1 MILVDFSVK
10 DRIGFITLNRPEK
23 RNALSHELVSDLM
36 QAFEKAEADPG
47 VKVVLLKANGEA
59 FCAGADLAYL
69 DKLQNFSRQQNLDD
83 SNHLRRLFQK
93 IYAFKKIVVAQ
104 VEGHALAGGCGLV
117 TVCDF
122 VFAIPEA
129 KLGYTEVKIGFV
141 PAMVM
146 VFLIRRI
153 GEQRARHLLLSGE
166 LVSGDRAVDFG
177 LVNQMV
183 AKESIERTVM
193 EFVQSLVKN
202 NSAQSM
208 ELTKKMI
215 EEVQSMKLEEA
226 LDYAAEQNTYAR
238 TTDDFKKGIKT
249 FLSKGE
255 LNW

>member
-1 MILVDFSVK
+1 MSLVEYSVR
-10 DRIGFITLNRPEK
+10 DRIGFIALNRPEK
-23 RNALSHELVSDLM
+23 RNALSHELVSELKE
-36 QAFEKAEADPG
+36 AFAKAEDDPK

-69 DKLQNFSRQQNLDD
+69 DKLQDFSRKQNLDD
-83 SNHLRRLFQK
+83 SNHLRSLFLK
-93 IYAFKKIVVAQ
+93 IYTLKKVVVAQ

-146 VFLIRRI
+146 VFLIRRV
-153 GEQRARHLLLSGE
+153 GEQKAKHLLLSGE
-166 LVSGDRAVDFG
+166 LISGDRAVAFG
-177 LVNQMV
+177 LVTKV
-183 AKESIERTVM
+183 LPRESIEGEVL
-193 EFVQSLVKN
+193 EFVRKLVKN
-202 NSAQSM
+202 NSSQSM

-226 LDYAAEQNTYAR
+226 LDYAAEQNAYAR
-238 TTDDFKKGIKT
+238 TTDDFKKGIKA
-249 FLSKGE
+249 FLSKEE

>member
-1 MILVDFSVK
+1 MTLVDYSVK

-23 RNALSHELVSDLM
+23 RNALSRELIGELK
-36 QAFEKAEADPG
+36 QAFDEAEADPK
-47 VKVVLLKANGEA
+47 VKVVLLKATGEA

-69 DKLQNFSRQQNLDD
+69 DKLRVFSYEQNLQD
-83 SNHLRRLFQK
+83 SNHLRSL
-93 IYAFKKIVVAQ
+93 FKKIYTLKKVVVAQ

-153 GEQRARHLLLSGE
+153 GEQKAKHLLLSGE
-166 LVSGDRAVDFG
+166 LVSGDRAVAFG
-177 LVNQMV
+177 LVNRIIP
-183 AKESIERTVM
+183 KESIETTVL
-193 EFVQSLVKN
+193 EFVLKLIKN

-226 LDYAAEQNTYAR
+226 LDYAAEQNAYAR
-238 TTDDFKKGIKT
+238 TTDDFKKGIT
-249 FLSKGE
+249 AFLSKEE

>member
-1 MILVDFSVK
+1 MSLVDYSVA

-23 RNALSHELVSDLM
+23 RNALSHELVSELK
-36 QAFEKAEADPG
+36 QAFEKAEADPK

-69 DKLQNFSRQQNLDD
+69 DKLQGFSRQQNLDD
-83 SNHLRRLFQK
+83 SNHLRSLFLK
-93 IYAFKKIVVAQ
+93 IYTLKKVVVAQ

-153 GEQRARHLLLSGE
+153 GEQKAKHLLLSGE
-166 LVSGDRAVDFG
+166 LISGDRAVAFG
-177 LVNQMV
+177 LVNKV
-183 AKESIERTVM
+183 IPKESIEGAVL
-193 EFVQSLVKN
+193 EFAQKLVKN
-202 NSAQSM
+202 NSSQSM

-226 LDYAAEQNTYAR
+226 LDYAAEQNAYAR
-238 TTDDFKKGIKT
+238 TTDDFKKGIKA
-249 FLSKGE
+249 FLSKEE

>member
-1 MILVDFSVK
+1 MTLVDYSVK

-23 RNALSHELVSDLM
+23 RNALSHELVGELK
-36 QAFEKAEADPG
+36 QAFDEAEADPN
-47 VKVVLLKANGEA
+47 VKVVLLKATGEA

-69 DKLQNFSRQQNLDD
+69 DKLQSFSRRQNLDD
-83 SNHLRRLFQK
+83 SNHLRSLFQK
-93 IYAFKKIVVAQ
+93 IYTLKKVVVAQ
-104 VEGHALAGGCGLV
+104 VQGPALAGGCGLV

-153 GEQRARHLLLSGE
+153 GEQKAKHLLLSGE
-166 LVSGDRAVDFG
+166 LVSGDRAVAFG
-177 LVNQMV
+177 LVNQIIP
-183 AKESIERTVM
+183 KESIETTVL
-193 EFVQSLVKN
+193 EFVLKLIKN

-226 LDYAAEQNTYAR
+226 LDYAAEQNAYAR
-238 TTDDFKKGIKT
+238 TTDDFKKGIKA
-249 FLSKGE
+249 FLSKEE

>member
-1 MILVDFSVK
+1 MKLVDYSVK

-23 RNALSHELVSDLM
+23 RNALSHELVSELKL
-36 QAFEKAEADPG
+36 AFEKAETDSG
-47 VKVVLLKANGEA
+47 VKVVILRANGEA
-59 FCAGADLAYL
+59 FCAGADLTYL
-69 DKLQNFSRQQNLDD
+69 DKLLSFSRQQNLDD
-83 SNHLRRLFQK
+83 SNHLRSIFLK
-93 IYAFKKIVVAQ
+93 IYTFKKIVVAQ
-104 VEGHALAGGCGLV
+104 VQGHALAGGCGLV

-153 GEQRARHLLLSGE
+153 GEQKAKHLLLSGE

-177 LVNQMV
+177 LVNKIV
-183 AKESIERTVM
+183 PKELIENTVL
-193 EFVQSLVKN
+193 EFVQKLVKG

-215 EEVQSMKLEEA
+215 EEVQSMKLEDA
-226 LDYAAEQNTYAR
+226 LDYAAEQNAFAR
-238 TTDDFKKGIKT
+238 TTDDFKKGIKA
-249 FLSKGE
+249 FLAKE
-255 LNW
+255 DLNW

>member
-1 MILVDFSVK
+1 MSLVDYSVK
-10 DRIGFITLNRPEK
+10 DRIGVITLNRPEK
-23 RNALSHELVSDLM
+23 RNALSHELVSELK
-36 QAFEKAEADPG
+36 QVFEKAETDPT

-69 DKLQNFSRQQNLDD
+69 DKLQGFSRQQNLDD
-83 SNHLRRLFQK
+83 SNHLRSLFHK
-93 IYAFKKIVVAQ
+93 VYTLKKVVVAQ

-153 GEQRARHLLLSGE
+153 GEQKAKHLLLSGE
-166 LVSGDRAVDFG
+166 LVSGDRAVAFG
-177 LVNQMV
+177 LVNKV
-183 AKESIERTVM
+183 IPRESIDGEVL
-193 EFVQSLVKN
+193 EFVQKLVKN
-202 NSAQSM
+202 NSSQSM

-226 LDYAAEQNTYAR
+226 LDYAAEQNAYAR
-238 TTDDFKKGIKT
+238 TTDDFKKGIKAFIT
-249 FLSKGE
+249 KEE

>member
-1 MILVDFSVK
+1 MSLVDYSVK

-23 RNALSHELVSDLM
+23 RNALSHELVGELKE
-36 QAFEKAEADPG
+36 AFAKAEADPK
-47 VKVVLLKANGEA
+47 VKVVVLKANGEA

-83 SNHLRRLFQK
+83 SNHLRSLLQK
-93 IYAFKKIVVAQ
+93 IYTFKKVVVAQ
-104 VEGHALAGGCGLV
+104 VEGHALAGGCGLI

-122 VFAIPEA
+122 VFAVPEA

-153 GEQRARHLLLSGE
+153 GEQKAKHLLLSGE
-166 LVSGDRAVDFG
+166 LVSGDSAVAFG
-177 LVNQMV
+177 LVNRIV
-183 AKESIERTVM
+183 PKDSIEHTVL
-193 EFVQSLVKN
+193 EFVGKLVKN
-202 NSAQSM
+202 NSTQSM

-215 EEVQSMKLEEA
+215 EEVQSMKLAEA
-226 LDYAAEQNTYAR
+226 LDYASEQNAYAR
-238 TTDDFKKGIKT
+238 TTDDFRKGIKA
-249 FLSKGE
+249 FLSKEE